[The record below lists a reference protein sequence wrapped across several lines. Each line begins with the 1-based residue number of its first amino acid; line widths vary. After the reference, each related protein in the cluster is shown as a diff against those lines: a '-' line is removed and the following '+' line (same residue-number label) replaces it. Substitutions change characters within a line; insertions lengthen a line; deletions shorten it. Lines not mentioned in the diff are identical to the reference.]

1 MNELTTISKSE
12 QLEIA
17 AAMGMGGGSSSASSD
32 RLPELKINYQE
43 ENDQGQTLP
52 RGQFY
57 VRGTEDDPVFAK
69 SVNFRPLSQLFQ
81 WIQYDP
87 EENKVKN
94 KTLMIPM
101 LRQEARDMNG
111 TTRCGK
117 PTSNV
122 LREMS
127 KEDQKRYSDIKC
139 FRQVRGLVSYEGK
152 NADGDTV
159 TVENQPVIVMLKGS
173 NFNPFEDEVLKKLPR
188 GRKMHE
194 YTVKVGAT
202 KTKGSGGNIWWV
214 MNFEPDLINALPMDE
229 QIFETVKVMHDMVKN
244 ENEKIQASHEK
255 ALRNSQ
261 LSDDAIDALDN
272 VSSDLEDDLADDA

>member
-1 MNELTTISKSE
+1 MNELTTVSKSE

-17 AAMGMGGGSSSASSD
+17 AAMGMGGGSSNASAD

-43 ENDQGQTLP
+43 ENAQGQDLP
-52 RGQFY
+52 RGQFF
-57 VRGTEDDPVFAK
+57 VKGTSDDPVFAK

-81 WIQYDP
+81 WIHYDP

-94 KTLMIPM
+94 KTLMIPQ
-101 LRQEARDMNG
+101 LRQEARDQNG

-122 LREMS
+122 LRELG
-127 KEDQKRYSDIKC
+127 KEEQKRYSDIKC
-139 FRQVRGLVSYEGK
+139 FRQVRGIVSYEGK

-159 TVENQPVIVMLKGS
+159 KVENQPVILMLKGS
-173 NFNPFEDEVLKKLPR
+173 NFNPFEDEFLKKLPR

-194 YTVKVGAT
+194 YSLKVGAT
-202 KTKGSGGNIWWV
+202 KTKGSGGNIWWI
-214 MNFEPDLINALPMDE
+214 MSFEPDLVNAMAMDD
-229 QIFETVKVMHDMVKN
+229 QVFETVKVMHDMVKS

-255 ALRNSQ
+255 ALHNSQ
-261 LSDDAIDALDN
+261 LSGDAIDALAS
-272 VSSDLEDDLADDA
+272 VSGDLEDDLADEA

>member
-1 MNELTTISKSE
+1 
-12 QLEIA
+12 
-17 AAMGMGGGSSSASSD
+17 
-32 RLPELKINYQE
+32 
-43 ENDQGQTLP
+43 
-52 RGQFY
+52 
-57 VRGTEDDPVFAK
+57 
-69 SVNFRPLSQLFQ
+69 
-81 WIQYDP
+81 
-87 EENKVKN
+87 
-94 KTLMIPM
+94 
-101 LRQEARDMNG
+101 
-111 TTRCGK
+111 
-117 PTSNV
+117 
-122 LREMS
+122 MS

-173 NFNPFEDEVLKKLPR
+173 NFNPFEDEFLKKLPR

-214 MNFEPDLINALPMDE
+214 MKFDPDLVNALPMDE

-272 VSSDLEDDLADDA
+272 ISSDLEDDLADEA

>member
-1 MNELTTISKSE
+1 MNELATISKSE
-12 QLEIA
+12 QLELA
-17 AAMGMGGGSSSASSD
+17 AAMGMGGGSSNASSD

-43 ENDQGQTLP
+43 ENDQGQSLP
-52 RGQFY
+52 RGQFF
-57 VRGTEDDPVFAK
+57 VRGTDDDPVFAK
-69 SVNFRPLSQLFQ
+69 TVNFRPLSQLFQ

-173 NFNPFEDEVLKKLPR
+173 NFNPFEDEFLKKLPR

-214 MNFEPDLINALPMDE
+214 MNFEPDLVNAQAMDE

-244 ENEKIQASHEK
+244 ENDKIQASHEK

-272 VSSDLEDDLADDA
+272 VSSDLEDDLADEA

>member
-1 MNELTTISKSE
+1 MNELATISKSE
-12 QLEIA
+12 QMEIA
-17 AAMGMGGGSSSASSD
+17 AAMGMGGPTTVSSD

-52 RGQFY
+52 RGEFY

-81 WIQYDP
+81 WIQYDA
-87 EENKVKN
+87 EANKVRN
-94 KTLMIPM
+94 KTLMIPQ

-117 PTSNV
+117 PTSKV

-152 NADGDTV
+152 NADGDKV
-159 TVENQPVIVMLKGS
+159 TVENQPVIIMLKGS
-173 NFNPFEDEVLKKLPR
+173 NFNPFEDEFLDKLPR
-188 GRKMHE
+188 GRQMHE
-194 YTVKVGAT
+194 YTAKISAT
-202 KTKGSGGNIWWV
+202 KTKGTGGNIWWV
-214 MNFEPDLINALPMDE
+214 MNFDPDLVNAQTMDE
-229 QIFETVKVMHDMVKN
+229 QIFETVKVMHDMVKR
-244 ENEKIQASHEK
+244 ENDIIQSSHEK
-255 ALRNSQ
+255 SLRNSQ
-261 LSDDAIDALDN
+261 LSDDAIDAIDAI
-272 VSSDLEDDLADDA
+272 SSDLEDDLADEA

>member
-1 MNELTTISKSE
+1 MSELTTISKSE

-17 AAMGMGGGSSSASSD
+17 AAMGMGGNDTPTSGD

-57 VRGTEDDPVFAK
+57 VKGTEDDPVFAK

-81 WIQYDP
+81 WIQYDA

-101 LRQEARDMNG
+101 LRLEARDEKG

-117 PTSNV
+117 PASKV

-152 NADGDTV
+152 NADGETV
-159 TVENQPVIVMLKGS
+159 SIENQPVIMMLKGS
-173 NFNPFEDEVLKKLPR
+173 NFNPFEEEFLDKLPR

-194 YTVKVGAT
+194 YTVKIGAT

-214 MNFEPDLINALPMDE
+214 LNFDPDLTNTLAMDE
-229 QIFETVKVMHDMVKN
+229 QVFETVKVMHDMVKR
-244 ENEKIQASHEK
+244 ENDKIQASHERS
-255 ALRNSQ
+255 LRDSQ
-261 LSDDAIDALDN
+261 LSDDAIDAIEGI
-272 VSSDLEDDLADDA
+272 SSDLEDDLADEA

>member
-1 MNELTTISKSE
+1 LEL
-12 QLEIA
+12 A
-17 AAMGMGGGSSSASSD
+17 AAMGMGGGSSNASSD

-43 ENDQGQTLP
+43 ENDQGQSLP
-52 RGQFY
+52 RGQFF
-57 VRGTEDDPVFAK
+57 VRGTDDDPVFAK
-69 SVNFRPLSQLFQ
+69 TVNFRPLSQLFQ

-173 NFNPFEDEVLKKLPR
+173 NFNPFEDEFLKKLPR

-214 MNFEPDLINALPMDE
+214 MNFEPDLVNAQAMDE

-244 ENEKIQASHEK
+244 ENDKIQASHEK

-272 VSSDLEDDLADDA
+272 ISSDLEDDLADEA

>member
-52 RGQFY
+52 RGQFF

-69 SVNFRPLSQLFQ
+69 TVNFRPLSQLFQ

-139 FRQVRGLVSYEGK
+139 FRQVRGLVSYERK
-152 NADGDTV
+152 NADGDKV

>member
-1 MNELTTISKSE
+1 MNELATISKSE
-12 QLEIA
+12 QLELA
-17 AAMGMGGGSSSASSD
+17 AAMGMGGGSSDASSD

-43 ENDQGQTLP
+43 ENDQGQSLP
-52 RGQFY
+52 RCQFF
-57 VRGTEDDPVFAK
+57 VRGTNDDPVFAK
-69 SVNFRPLSQLFQ
+69 TVNFRPLSQLFQ

-173 NFNPFEDEVLKKLPR
+173 NFNPFEDEFLKKLPR

-214 MNFEPDLINALPMDE
+214 MNFDPDLVNALPMDE

-261 LSDDAIDALDN
+261 LSGDAIDALDN
-272 VSSDLEDDLADDA
+272 ISSDLEDDLADEA

>member
-1 MNELTTISKSE
+1 MNELTTISKADQQE
-12 QLEIA
+12 LA
-17 AAMGMGGGSSSASSD
+17 AAMGMGGGSSNATAD

-43 ENDQGQTLP
+43 ENDQGQELP

-57 VRGTEDDPVFAK
+57 VKGTEDDPVFAK
-69 SVNFRPLSQLFQ
+69 KVTFRPLSQLFQ

-122 LREMS
+122 LRELG
-127 KEDQKRYSDIKC
+127 KEEQKKYSDIKC
-139 FRQVRGLVSYEGK
+139 FRQIRGLVSYEGK

-159 TVENQPVIVMLKGS
+159 TVENQPVILMLKGS
-173 NFNPFEDEVLKKLPR
+173 NFNPFEDEFLKKLPR

-194 YTVKVGAT
+194 YTVSVTAT
-202 KTKGSGGNIWWV
+202 KTKGSGGNVWWV
-214 MNFEPDLINALPMDE
+214 MNFNPDLVNAVAMDD
-229 QIFETVKVMHDMVKN
+229 QVFETVKVMHDMVKG

-255 ALRNSQ
+255 ALRNNQ
-261 LSDDAIDALDN
+261 LSDDALDAI
-272 VSSDLEDDLADDA
+272 VSVSGDLEDDLEDEA

>member
-1 MNELTTISKSE
+1 MNELATISKNE
-12 QLEIA
+12 QNELI
-17 AAMGMGGGSSSASSD
+17 AAMGMGGGSGAASSD

-43 ENDQGQTLP
+43 ENDQGLSLP

-57 VRGTEDDPVFAK
+57 VKGTDDDPVFAK
-69 SVNFRPLSQLFQ
+69 TVNFRPLSQMFQ

-94 KTLMIPM
+94 KTLMVPM
-101 LRQEARDMNG
+101 LRNEARDMNG

-152 NADGDTV
+152 NAEGETV
-159 TVENQPVIVMLKGS
+159 EVENQPVVVMLKGS
-173 NFNPFEDEVLKKLPR
+173 NFNPFEDEFLKKLPR

-194 YTVKVGAT
+194 YTAKVMST
-202 KTKGSGGNIWWV
+202 KTKGAGGNVWWV
-214 MNFEPDLINALPMDE
+214 MNFEPDLINAQPLDD
-229 QIFETVKVMHDMVKN
+229 QIFETVKVMHDMVKG
-244 ENEKIQASHEK
+244 ENDKIQASHEK
-255 ALRNSQ
+255 ALRNEQ
-261 LSDDAIDALDN
+261 LSGDAIDALEG
-272 VSSDLEDDLADDA
+272 VSSSLEDDLADES

>member
-1 MNELTTISKSE
+1 MNELATISKSE
-12 QLEIA
+12 QLELA
-17 AAMGMGGGSSSASSD
+17 AAMGMGGGSGDASSD

-43 ENDQGQTLP
+43 ENDQGQELP

-57 VRGTEDDPVFAK
+57 VRGTDDDPVFAK
-69 SVNFRPLSQLFQ
+69 TVNFRPLSQLFQ
-81 WIQYDP
+81 WIDYDP

-122 LREMS
+122 LREMP
-127 KEDQKRYSDIKC
+127 KEDQKRYSTIKC
-139 FRQVRGLVSYEGK
+139 FRQIRGLVSYEGK
-152 NADGDTV
+152 NADGDKV

-194 YTVKVGAT
+194 YTVKIGAT

-214 MNFEPDLINALPMDE
+214 LNFDPDLTNTLAMDE
-229 QIFETVKVMHDMVKN
+229 QVFETVKVMHDMVKR
-244 ENEKIQASHEK
+244 ENDKIQASHERS
-255 ALRNSQ
+255 LRDSQ
-261 LSDDAIDALDN
+261 LSDDAIDAIEGI
-272 VSSDLEDDLADDA
+272 SSDLEDDLADEA